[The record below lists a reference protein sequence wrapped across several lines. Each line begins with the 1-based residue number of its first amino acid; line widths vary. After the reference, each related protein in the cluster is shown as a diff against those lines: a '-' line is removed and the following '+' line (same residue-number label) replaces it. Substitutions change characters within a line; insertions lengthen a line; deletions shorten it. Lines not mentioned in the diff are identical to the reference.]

1 MTFVRF
7 LFRFLFRFCFVSS
20 SVFRVCV
27 AHFLGVIV
35 RFFVCF
41 LFRFNVRLEIR
52 FLQNVIGP
60 YYERNLQ
67 FRLWEKFF
75 FFNSIVCK
83 FFLGKLR
90 DMHK

>member
-7 LFRFLFRFCFVSS
+7 LFRFLFRFRFVSS

-41 LFRFNVRLEIR
+41 LFRFNVRLEVR

-60 YYERNLQ
+60 YYGRN
-67 FRLWEKFF
+67 LWEKSLGRVLFF
-75 FFNSIVCK
+75 QFDC
-83 FFLGKLR
+83 L
-90 DMHK
+90 